1 MELSPNSH
9 RVVIGRFHII
19 PKQPREMMMELLQPN
34 QAPEERRKPRLV
46 FQYARTPMEVREA
59 QKLRWRVFAEEMG
72 ANLTSPEAGVDADRW
87 DDWCDHLMV
96 RDTRSGE
103 VVGTYRILNAANAQR
118 AGGFYS
124 DTEFDLT
131 RLQHLRPDIMEVG
144 RACVHPDYRSGASIA
159 VLWAGLAD
167 YIKSHGVRYLMGC
180 ASISMSDGGHVA
192 ASVYRQLA
200 QHHAAPAEWRV
211 FPSCPLPLEK
221 LEDNLNA
228 EIPPLIK
235 AYLRVGA
242 LVCGEPAWDPD
253 FNTADCLLLLPTAQM
268 DQRYSRHFMKESMVR
283 SPLE

>member
-1 MELSPNSH
+1 LSPKGH
-9 RVVIGRFHII
+9 GVVTEQFHII
-19 PKQPREMMMELLQPN
+19 HKHPWEFMMKLLQTEKL
-34 QAPEERRKPRLV
+34 QETRRVPRLV
-46 FQYARTPMEVREA
+46 FQYARTPSEVREA

-72 ANLTSPEAGVDADRW
+72 ANLNAGEAGVDSDRW
-87 DDWCDHLMV
+87 DAWCDHLMV

-103 VVGTYRILNAANAQR
+103 VVGTYRILNAANAQA

-131 RLQHLRPDIMEVG
+131 RLQHLRPHIMEVG

-167 YIKSHGVRYLMGC
+167 YIQTHGVRYLMGC
-180 ASISMSDGGHVA
+180 ASISMADGGHAA

-200 QHHAAPAEWRV
+200 ELHSAPNEWRV
-211 FPSCPLPLEK
+211 FPNCPLPLDR
-221 LEDNLNA
+221 LDGSVDT
-228 EIPPLIK
+228 EIPALIR

-242 LVCGEPAWDPD
+242 YVCGEPAWDPD
-253 FNTADCLLLLPTAQM
+253 FNTADCLLLLPTTQM